1 MKRGICR
8 WISHFSNQ
16 TLSSLQEI
24 DSNPDNNR
32 LYWRA
37 TRNCLMDVE
46 SWSQS
51 RMVCVWYHSIKYDK
65 YHRIDD
71 SDIVGINVGAL
82 LIAPFSHAF
91 MVRRGGGGGPEALQK
106 LTVPSQMLTMD
117 QSYGTIISLR
127 PTSRFI
133 SLFEQPVFL
142 RPIVRSFL
150 KSGRCS

>member
-16 TLSSLQEI
+16 TLSSLLEI

-46 SWSQS
+46 SWAQS
-51 RMVCVWYHSIKYDK
+51 RMVCVWYHSIRYDK
-65 YHRIDD
+65 YRRIDD
-71 SDIVGINVGAL
+71 SDILGINVGAL

-91 MVRRGGGGGPEALQK
+91 VVRGGGRSWGTAEANRAF
-106 LTVPSQMLTMD
+106 SNANNG
-117 QSYGTIISLR
+117 SELR
-127 PTSRFI
+127 NHNIASTNIPVYKSIWTTRFSEAYSSI
-133 SLFEQPVFL
+133 LF
-142 RPIVRSFL
+142 
-150 KSGRCS
+150 